1 MNRKTLPVS
10 GIAKDS
16 VLDALRE
23 MQTRDLPFE
32 TAKFNLLTP
41 YADDSFYDVGLRA
54 MDMFSHYNASLARY
68 IPSVAEVMRDLT
80 DIAMSLQNAPE
91 GAGAAI
97 TSGGTESIFTAMWA
111 ARDYWRAQNS
121 TSTAVPEVIAA
132 STVHAAFQ
140 KSAHLLG
147 LKLVMTEFDEAFRC
161 RPGDIE
167 ERIGQ
172 ATAMIVGSAPAYP
185 HGVFDPIA
193 DLSDLAV
200 RRGVWLHVDACV
212 GGYVSPFA
220 EKLGID
226 IPPYDFRLP
235 GVRSMSADLHKH
247 AYAPKGVSTLIYRD
261 ADLLNYQS
269 HTSEGWAF
277 GAYRSTGFP
286 GSRPSHVMAAAWA
299 ILHHLG
305 EEGYLGLVRRMYAA
319 RDRLMQEIAAIPG
332 MRILGAPESNVFAFT
347 SDCYDPHAV
356 AEEMA
361 TRGWY
366 LARIRSPRG
375 LHIQCDPFDGD
386 MIDRAMAAL
395 RDCVDVVAAKR
406 QQSETE
412 YTGY

>member
-1 MNRKTLPVS
+1 MKRAILPAS
-10 GIAKDS
+10 GMEKES
-16 VLDALRE
+16 VLDVLRE
-23 MQTRDLPFE
+23 MQSHDIPFE

-41 YADDSFYDVGLRA
+41 YADDRFYDVGLKA
-54 MDMFSHYNASLARY
+54 MDMFSHYNASLAGY
-68 IPSVAEVMRDLT
+68 IPSVTQVMRDIT
-80 DIAMSLQNAPE
+80 GIAMSLQNAPE
-91 GAGAAI
+91 EAGAAI

-111 ARDYWRAQNS
+111 ARDYWREQNP

-147 LKLVMTEFDEAFRC
+147 MTLVMTEFDETFRC

-167 ERIGQ
+167 ERIG
-172 ATAMIVGSAPAYP
+172 ANTAMIVGSAPAYP
-185 HGVFDPIA
+185 HGVFDPIEA
-193 DLSDLAV
+193 LSDIAM

-247 AYAPKGVSTLIYRD
+247 AYVPKGISTLIYRD
-261 ADLLNYQS
+261 AKFLNHQT

-305 EEGYLGLVRRMYAA
+305 EEGYLGLVQRMYEA
-319 RDRLMQEIAAIPG
+319 RDRLIGEIAAMPG
-332 MRILGAPESNVFAFT
+332 MYILGAPESNVFAFT
-347 SDCYDPHAV
+347 SDSYDPHAV
-356 AEEMA
+356 AEKMA
-361 TRGWY
+361 KLGWY
-366 LARIRSPRG
+366 LARIQSPRG
-375 LHIQCDPFDGD
+375 LHIQCDPFDDD

-395 RDCVDVVAAKR
+395 RGCVDEVAAEGL
-406 QQSETE
+406 QSETE
-412 YTGY
+412 HTGY